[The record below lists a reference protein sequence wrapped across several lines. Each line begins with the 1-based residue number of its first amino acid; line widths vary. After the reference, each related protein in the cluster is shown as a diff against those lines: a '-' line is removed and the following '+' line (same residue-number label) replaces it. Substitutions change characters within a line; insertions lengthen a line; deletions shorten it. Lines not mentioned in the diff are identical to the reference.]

1 MSKEQIEYY
10 KMNHKS
16 RGFAVII
23 NNFEF
28 QNTEYKPLHG
38 HKKDV
43 ENYEK
48 TFKLIGFKKDE
59 IKIYVNQTA
68 YEIKQIMNEFAHK
81 DYTECDC
88 FIGVF
93 LSHGYLL
100 NNTQFIMG
108 IDQGVMFHEHLTD
121 VFRQTESL
129 NEKPKIFFMDVCRG
143 DEDEPYY
150 SKSAELNINNNNKSK
165 TWSEE
170 ETESSN
176 MIDSVLLDVITP
188 KNNNTFFTNLDF
200 FFGWP
205 SVYRYRA
212 KITAN
217 GSLFSTVLCE
227 TIENNFHHL
236 DLLQIDLKVRNE
248 LKKKLNIVTSQSENT
263 MRKLCFFGSKTDD
276 LSHKRQRIE
285 EDCNF
290 LTADK
295 YKSSIIMD
303 YYKPLIEYR
312 KGDAYTNTLLNEP
325 LWFNRQQELND
336 KRFEIELNRLI
347 KENNNLAKYISL
359 SLNKT
364 CYSQLSNEEQNELK
378 RLSSLNNH
386 CATSLLITFLIRDND
401 LGLRNIAIE
410 LLKNGES
417 NLDSVK
423 LKIFA
428 GKKANLEK
436 LPFIDLTHS
445 KLTGLDFNG
454 IDFSGHNLNGLIA
467 EQSSIE
473 NVKFNH
479 CSLESSNFKSSK
491 LTSCYFN
498 QCNLFKSNLSSLKPI
513 ISCHLNDCFLA
524 DANLSSSTFEKC
536 VFNFSDF
543 DQTNLRNCSFYHCCF
558 EDVYNLNMDQFSN
571 KSISFENECSI
582 DVSLFHSCQDY
593 FEKMKINKG
602 IKLIEKQ
609 ENNNKE
615 HPIQLEIKINTY
627 YNAENWSKT
636 IQNIDLNSDISIKH
650 LLMRGNCY
658 FKLNKLENYIKDIY
672 KVIEMNSQI
681 LAEHEY
687 EIFMRTYLTSIL
699 NDYGHY
705 KNKEYFKFLAIK
717 VIELLNINSN
727 LEDEIFRMLI
737 IIDQDNLLNEL
748 LPKEILNTVKI
759 NELGLRNSI
768 SLNEKKWQTKIKSM
782 VTSQKTQVEMSWIND
797 EINSIETGYLLKE
810 YVDYLFDSKGSPKID
825 KREKNGKKLVILL
838 KSNNER
844 LVYLKFYPDYP
855 LRQRAVDELCKRLSG
870 FSSLN
875 ILVKLKHTLNSKM
888 IHPVLISEPLGI
900 ENRATLY
907 DCQNDILQVE
917 QNLDPFLYT
926 WKFIETYLIQPRDD
940 KGDNLSVNNIVLDES
955 YSLISIDSDLTFGY
969 KFNRKLKEPNAYSL
983 IYFKTQGGLVYDR
996 P

>member
-1 MSKEQIEYY
+1 M
-10 KMNHKS
+10 
-16 RGFAVII
+16 
-23 NNFEF
+23 
-28 QNTEYKPLHG
+28 
-38 HKKDV
+38 
-43 ENYEK
+43 
-48 TFKLIGFKKDE
+48 
-59 IKIYVNQTA
+59 
-68 YEIKQIMNEFAHK
+68 
-81 DYTECDC
+81 
-88 FIGVF
+88 
-93 LSHGYLL
+93 
-100 NNTQFIMG
+100 
-108 IDQGVMFHEHLTD
+108 
-121 VFRQTESL
+121 
-129 NEKPKIFFMDVCRG
+129 
-143 DEDEPYY
+143 
-150 SKSAELNINNNNKSK
+150 
-165 TWSEE
+165 
-170 ETESSN
+170 
-176 MIDSVLLDVITP
+176 
-188 KNNNTFFTNLDF
+188 
-200 FFGWP
+200 
-205 SVYRYRA
+205 
-212 KITAN
+212 
-217 GSLFSTVLCE
+217 
-227 TIENNFHHL
+227 
-236 DLLQIDLKVRNE
+236 
-248 LKKKLNIVTSQSENT
+248 
-263 MRKLCFFGSKTDD
+263 
-276 LSHKRQRIE
+276 
-285 EDCNF
+285 
-290 LTADK
+290 
-295 YKSSIIMD
+295 
-303 YYKPLIEYR
+303 
-312 KGDAYTNTLLNEP
+312 
-325 LWFNRQQELND
+325 
-336 KRFEIELNRLI
+336 
-347 KENNNLAKYISL
+347 
-359 SLNKT
+359 NKT
-364 CYSQLSNEEQNELK
+364 CYSQTSNEEQNELK

-900 ENRATLY
+900 ENRTTLY
-907 DCQNDILQVE
+907 DWQNDILQVE

-983 IYFKTQGGLVYDR
+983 IYLMKSMQNRIHPGVLKMFLHLDVDKFLLEWVIEIMRKNKTQLFTQNEIKYVDSLKGNE
-996 P
+996 